1 MAWEIG
7 NYYLVTYCIAY
18 STYSYI
24 TNGSGTTSHR
34 VRSASEVCVVAS
46 NFPDESLPA
55 NEDGDFRA
63 DLPSRLGGGASRPA
77 HTEARAELRD
87 RETYY
92 AELRFAVHCQ
102 SRSIPAPRAAL
113 DHEGSEAW
121 THGASAKSAQEN
133 NSAPEARA
141 AETGAPEGESWDD
154 MITRFDDTW
163 T

>member
-1 MAWEIG
+1 
-7 NYYLVTYCIAY
+7 
-18 STYSYI
+18 
-24 TNGSGTTSHR
+24 
-34 VRSASEVCVVAS
+34 VAS
-46 NFPDESLPA
+46 NFPDEGLPE
-55 NEDGDFRA
+55 NEGGDFRA
-63 DLPSRLGGGASRPA
+63 DLPSRTGGTGHPA

-113 DHEGSEAW
+113 DNEGPEAW
-121 THGASAKSAQEN
+121 THHASPKSAHEN
-133 NSAPEARA
+133 TAPETRA
-141 AETGAPEGESWDD
+141 TETGGPEGESWDD

>member
-1 MAWEIG
+1 M
-7 NYYLVTYCIAY
+7 
-18 STYSYI
+18 
-24 TNGSGTTSHR
+24 
-34 VRSASEVCVVAS
+34 AS
-46 NFPDESLPA
+46 NYPDEGLPE
-55 NEDGDFRA
+55 NESGDFRA
-63 DLPSRLGGGASRPA
+63 DLPSRTGGTRHPA

-113 DHEGSEAW
+113 DNEGPEAW
-121 THGASAKSAQEN
+121 THDASPKSAYEN
-133 NSAPEARA
+133 NATEAHA
-141 AETGAPEGESWDD
+141 TEAHATEAHATEAHATETAGPEGESWDD

>member
-1 MAWEIG
+1 MVAKQ
-7 NYYLVTYCIAY
+7 LRTVLDP
-18 STYSYI
+18 
-24 TNGSGTTSHR
+24 HLR
-34 VRSASEVCVVAS
+34 CVVAS
-46 NFPDESLPA
+46 NYPDEGLPA

-63 DLPSRLGGGASRPA
+63 DLPSRMGGPGHSA

-113 DHEGSEAW
+113 DNEGFEAW
-121 THGASAKSAQEN
+121 TQSASENSAQE
-133 NSAPEARA
+133 NSAPEAHVT
-141 AETGAPEGESWDD
+141 EPGGPGGESWDD
-154 MITRFDDTW
+154 MIARFGDTW

>member
-1 MAWEIG
+1 M
-7 NYYLVTYCIAY
+7 
-18 STYSYI
+18 
-24 TNGSGTTSHR
+24 
-34 VRSASEVCVVAS
+34 AS
-46 NFPDESLPA
+46 NYPDEGLPA

-63 DLPSRLGGGASRPA
+63 DLPSRMGGIGHPA
-77 HTEARAELRD
+77 YTEARAELRD

-113 DHEGSEAW
+113 DNEGSEAW
-121 THGASAKSAQEN
+121 THGATAKSAQEN
-133 NSAPEARA
+133 NSAPEAQA
-141 AETGAPEGESWDD
+141 TETGGPEGESWDE

>member
-1 MAWEIG
+1 MVAKQ
-7 NYYLVTYCIAY
+7 LRTVLDP
-18 STYSYI
+18 
-24 TNGSGTTSHR
+24 HPR
-34 VRSASEVCVVAS
+34 CVVAS
-46 NFPDESLPA
+46 NYPDEGLPA

-63 DLPSRLGGGASRPA
+63 DLPSRMGGTGHPA

-113 DHEGSEAW
+113 DNEGFEAW
-121 THGASAKSAQEN
+121 THGASGKSAQEN
-133 NSAPEARA
+133 SAPA
-141 AETGAPEGESWDD
+141 AHATETGGLGGESWDD
-154 MITRFDDTW
+154 MVAHFGDTW

>member
-1 MAWEIG
+1 MVAKQ
-7 NYYLVTYCIAY
+7 LRTVLDP
-18 STYSYI
+18 
-24 TNGSGTTSHR
+24 HPR
-34 VRSASEVCVVAS
+34 CVVAS
-46 NFPDESLPA
+46 NYPDEGLPA

-63 DLPSRLGGGASRPA
+63 DLPSRMGGTGHPA

-113 DHEGSEAW
+113 DNEGFEAW
-121 THGASAKSAQEN
+121 THGASGKSAQEN
-133 NSAPEARA
+133 SAPEAHA
-141 AETGAPEGESWDD
+141 TETGSPGGESWDD
-154 MITRFDDTW
+154 MIAHFGDTW